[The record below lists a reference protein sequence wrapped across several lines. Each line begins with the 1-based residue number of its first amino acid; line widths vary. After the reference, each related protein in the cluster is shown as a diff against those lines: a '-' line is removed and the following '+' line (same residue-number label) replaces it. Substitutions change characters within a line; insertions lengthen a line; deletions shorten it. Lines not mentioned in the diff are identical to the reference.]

1 MEKWTKRSIDFITG
15 LALTGKK
22 NPSVVPYKAAK
33 TEISG
38 KENKYFRRERPERHG
53 VSSLLLYAMLGELE
67 AEARANIHSLIV
79 IKDGAVICECSREGY
94 GVNTRHLAH
103 SMSKTVMGLAV
114 GFLVDEGRLDL
125 DTPVVELLP
134 EYRCENE
141 HKLFHKISVRHLLT
155 MSSFVKFSEAGSVTE
170 ADWCRAFFSSEV
182 TEEPGSGF
190 KYNSMNSYILAV
202 IVSKIAGM
210 GISEFLESRLFEP
223 LGIKNYFWEKSSTGI
238 EKGGWGLHMSVESWA
253 KIGVMMLGR
262 GRFGKERILS
272 ERWIAESTRPHAET
286 SETLGDFNYGYH
298 LWVERE
304 SDEFLFSGMLGQNVW
319 VCPKNNIVAVI
330 SSGNNELFQVSPAL
344 SIIRRFLSEDDLMRV
359 YSKDGAALLRAKEAR
374 FFDSRRWVN
383 HLTPQ
388 RGLKYLLGFADARP
402 YDSRWDR
409 VLGKYTVADNN
420 HGVLPVFIRVMQNNF
435 LGGIESFEI
444 AREGGAVRITFTEG
458 GHGISFTAGFYEPH
472 ECVLDFGGEKYI
484 AAASAVATVDSEGQE
499 LYKIELNFVEM
510 PNSRQIRLYPDG
522 KGQIR
527 VVMTETPNE
536 KLVEPFLDMIADSNK
551 KISLGIDFIKRK
563 FGKDYIEKKI
573 KGVFSPELLAVSEKL
588 ENCRDI
594 ISAEEAAIGE
604 QINVAKSL
612 ASMISRIVGSDEGEE
627 QAKSSIFSNIL
638 GFFMK

>member
-1 MEKWTKRSIDFITG
+1 MEKWTKRSIDFIMG

-22 NPSVVPYKAAK
+22 NPSVVPYRAAK

-38 KENKYFRRERPERHG
+38 KETRYFRRERPERHG
-53 VSSLLLYAMLGELE
+53 VSSLHLYAMLGELE
-67 AEARANIHSLIV
+67 AESRANIHSLTV
-79 IKDGAVICECSREGY
+79 VKDGAVICECSREGY
-94 GVNTRHLAH
+94 SVNTRHLAH
-103 SMSKTVMGLAV
+103 SMSKTVMGLAI

-125 DTPVVELLP
+125 DSLVVDLLP

-141 HKLFHKISVRHLLT
+141 HKLFCKISVRHLLT
-155 MSSFVKFSEAGSVTE
+155 MSSFVKFSEAGSITE
-170 ADWCRAFFSSEV
+170 SDWCSAFFASEV

-202 IVSKIAGM
+202 IVSKISGM
-210 GISEFLESRLFEP
+210 GISEFLKERLFEP
-223 LGIKNYFWEKSSTGI
+223 LGIKNYFWEKSPTGI

-253 KIGVMMLGR
+253 KIGLMMLGR

-272 ERWIAESTRPHAET
+272 ERWIAESTRPHVQT

-359 YSKDGAALLRAKEAR
+359 YSKDGIALLREKESR
-374 FFDSRRWVN
+374 FFDSRRWVKP
-383 HLTPQ
+383 LAPQ
-388 RGLKYLLGFADARP
+388 RGLKYLLGLADARP

-409 VLGKYTVADNN
+409 ILGKYAVADNN
-420 HGVLPVFIRVMQNNF
+420 YGILPVFVRVMQNNF

-444 AREGGAVRITFTEG
+444 EKDGNSVRITFTEG
-458 GHGISFTAGFYEPH
+458 AQKISFTAGLYAPKEN
-472 ECVLDFGGEKYI
+472 VLDFCGEKYI
-484 AAASAVATVDSEGQE
+484 AAASAEATVDSEGRE

-522 KGQIR
+522 KGRIR

-563 FGKDYIEKKI
+563 FGKDYLEKKI
-573 KGVFSPELLAVSEKL
+573 RSVFAPELLAVSEKL
-588 ENCRDI
+588 ENCREI
-594 ISAEEAAIGE
+594 IEAEETEINQ
-604 QINVAKSL
+604 QINVGKSL
-612 ASMISRIVGSDEGEE
+612 AALLSRFVGSEDGEE
-627 QAKSSIFSNIL
+627 QTKNSVFSSIL